1 MRPFVTTLTKR
12 RTLLF
17 FVPPADFAV
26 NIQLLLYIEI
36 AVGVIIITQSG
47 AEKWRLGT

>member
-36 AVGVIIITQSG
+36 AVGVIITQSG